1 MTEKGSRD
9 HFSADPGVLNPIL
22 LPLENILEDFNTVLI
37 DTPGTIEGHEA
48 DLSLKIK
55 SANSILLLYDMSQ
68 ENTVDSMKTYWLP
81 FIEKH
86 NPLIP
91 VLIVANKLDVI
102 RTNSNFSLF
111 TRVSKVVRTLM
122 RQFPVFP
129 SNRSKS
135 SSGWRCRRKRT
146 PTSSRC
152 FTSLKVW

>member
-1 MTEKGSRD
+1 MIAKCGEADLTEKGSRD

-48 DLSLKIK
+48 DLVLKIK
-55 SANSILLLYDMSQ
+55 SAHSILLLYDMSQ

-81 FIEKH
+81 FIERH

-122 RQFPVFP
+122 RQFPVYSP
-129 SNRSKS
+129 NQSKS
-135 SSGWRCRRKRT
+135 SWASKYPRKRI
-146 PTSSRC
+146 PT
-152 FTSLKVW
+152 